1 MRIRALIVRIIRQF
15 IHDKRTMALL
25 IVAPLLVLSMM
36 YLVFNGDAY
45 QPKIGTVQ
53 IPNAL
58 SDQLSSGDAEVI
70 AFDTE
75 AMAQSALA
83 DQEIDALI
91 RLDQGVPHIVLE
103 GSDPSKNRAV
113 MLLIQKTLQGQ
124 GAPGAPVASSETP
137 PAPDQGGNSAVDP
150 GSAAATSPNSASAG
164 LEGAAQQLP
173 KSQAPVFEYLHG
185 GADMSSFDSLSPVL
199 IGLFAFF
206 FVFLIAGVSFLRERT
221 SGTLERLLAT
231 PLRRWEIVVGYMAG
245 FGIFTSLQAV
255 LIAGF
260 TVYALGSLMVGSFG
274 YVLLIMLLLSLA
286 ALSFGTLLSA
296 FANSEFQMIQFIPLV
311 IVPQV
316 FFSGL
321 FDLESISPWLRW
333 ITHITPLKY
342 GADALRGI
350 MIRGEGWSGI
360 ALDVYVL
367 AGLSIAF
374 MLANVLALRK
384 HRKI

>member
-1 MRIRALIVRIIRQF
+1 MRIRAVIVRIVRQF

-25 IVAPLLVLSMM
+25 VVAPLLVLFLM
-36 YLVFNGDAY
+36 YLVFNGDTY
-45 QPKIGTVQ
+45 QPKIGTVELPAA
-53 IPNAL
+53 ITEKLAAAA
-58 SDQLSSGDAEVI
+58 AEVI
-70 AFDTE
+70 AYDNRE
-75 AMAQSALA
+75 AAEAALA
-83 DQEIDALI
+83 DQEIDAFI
-91 RLDQGVPHIVLE
+91 RLDQGAPKVKLE

-113 MLLIQKTLQGQ
+113 MLLMQKTLQGQ
-124 GAPGAPVASSETP
+124 GN
-137 PAPDQGGNSAVDP
+137 PA
-150 GSAAATSPNSASAG
+150 
-164 LEGAAQQLP
+164 GAAQN
-173 KSQAPVFEYLHG
+173 SSGNAAAPAAAPEFEYLHG
-185 GADMSSFDSLSPVL
+185 SADMSSFDSFSPVL

-274 YVLLIMLLLSLA
+274 YVLLIMLLLSLT

-296 FANSEFQMIQFIPLV
+296 FANTEFQMIQFIPIV

-367 AGLSIAF
+367 AVLSLVF

>member
-53 IPNAL
+53 IPTAL

-91 RLDQGVPHIVLE
+91 RLNQGVPHIVLE

-124 GAPGAPVASSETP
+124 GAPVASSETP
-137 PAPDQGGNSAVDP
+137 PAPDQGGNSAFDP

-164 LEGAAQQLP
+164 LEGAAQQPP

>member
-1 MRIRALIVRIIRQF
+1 MRIRAVIVRIARQF

-25 IVAPLLVLSMM
+25 VVAPLLVLSLM
-36 YLVFNGDAY
+36 YLVFNGDTY
-45 QPKIGTVQ
+45 QPKIGTVELPAA
-53 IPNAL
+53 ITEKLTAA
-58 SDQLSSGDAEVI
+58 DAKVT
-70 AFDTE
+70 AYDTVE
-75 AMAQSALA
+75 AAEAALA
-83 DQEIDALI
+83 DQEIDAFI
-91 RLDQGVPHIVLE
+91 RLDQGAAQVKLE
-103 GSDPSKNRAV
+103 GSDPSKNQAV
-113 MLLIQKTLQGQ
+113 MLLMQKTLQGQ
-124 GAPGAPVASSETP
+124 AAPAGVAGSSNGQAVAPEF
-137 PAPDQGGNSAVDP
+137 Q
-150 GSAAATSPNSASAG
+150 
-164 LEGAAQQLP
+164 
-173 KSQAPVFEYLHG
+173 YLHG
-185 GADMSSFDSLSPVL
+185 SADMSSFDSFSPVL

-274 YVLLIMLLLSLA
+274 YVLLIMLLLSLT

-296 FANSEFQMIQFIPLV
+296 FANTEFQMIQFIPIV

-367 AGLSIAF
+367 AGLSLVF

>member
-1 MRIRALIVRIIRQF
+1 MRIRAVIVRIVRQF
-15 IHDKRTMALL
+15 IHDKRTLALL
-25 IVAPLLVLSMM
+25 VVAPLLVLSLM
-36 YLVFNGDAY
+36 YLVFNGDTY

-53 IPNAL
+53 LPAAITEKLTAA
-58 SDQLSSGDAEVI
+58 DAKVTTY
-70 AFDTE
+70 DTVE
-75 AMAQSALA
+75 AAEAALA
-83 DQEIDALI
+83 DQEIDAFI
-91 RLDQGVPHIVLE
+91 RLDQGAAQVKLE

-113 MLLIQKTLQGQ
+113 MLLMQKTLQGQ
-124 GAPGAPVASSETP
+124 AAPAGVAGSSNGQAVAPEF
-137 PAPDQGGNSAVDP
+137 Q
-150 GSAAATSPNSASAG
+150 
-164 LEGAAQQLP
+164 
-173 KSQAPVFEYLHG
+173 YLHG
-185 GADMSSFDSLSPVL
+185 SADMSSFDSFSPVL

-274 YVLLIMLLLSLA
+274 YVLLIMLLLSLT

-296 FANSEFQMIQFIPLV
+296 FANTEFQMIQFIPIV

-367 AGLSIAF
+367 AVLSLVF

>member
-25 IVAPLLVLSMM
+25 IVAPLLVLAMM

-53 IPNAL
+53 VPAAL
-58 SDQLSSGDAEVI
+58 ADKLSSADAEVT
-70 AFDTE
+70 AFMTE
-75 AMAQSALA
+75 AAAEAALA
-83 DQEIDALI
+83 DQEIDAMI
-91 RLDQGVPHIVLE
+91 RFDQGVPNILLE

-113 MLLIQKTLQGQ
+113 IMLIQKTLQGQ
-124 GAPGAPVASSETP
+124 GVPGASSMMT
-137 PAPDQGGNSAVDP
+137 PDQSSSTVVDP
-150 GSAAATSPNSASAG
+150 GSAAATNPATGAAAKT
-164 LEGAAQQLP
+164 EGAAQQRP
-173 KSQAPVFEYLHG
+173 TTQTPVFEYLYG
-185 GADMSSFDSLSPVL
+185 GANMSSFDSLSPVL

-231 PLRRWEIVVGYMAG
+231 PLRRWEIVTGYMAG

-260 TVYALGSLMVGSFG
+260 TVYVLGSLMVGSFG
-274 YVLLIMLLLSLA
+274 YVLLIMLLLSLS

-296 FANSEFQMIQFIPLV
+296 FANSEFQMIQFIPVV

-367 AGLSIAF
+367 AGLSLVF

>member
-25 IVAPLLVLSMM
+25 IAAPLLVLSLM

-45 QPKIGTVQ
+45 QPKIGAVQ
-53 IPNAL
+53 MPP
-58 SDQLSSGDAEVI
+58 
-70 AFDTE
+70 
-75 AMAQSALA
+75 AMAQSLSQADAEVTVFEAEGEAEAALA
-83 DQEIDALI
+83 GQDIDAII
-91 RLDQGVPHIVLE
+91 RLQDGVPHIKLE

-113 MLLIQKTLQGQ
+113 MLLIQKTLQGPSAIPGQSAQ
-124 GAPGAPVASSETP
+124 GQNGEAVGASG
-137 PAPDQGGNSAVDP
+137 PA
-150 GSAAATSPNSASAG
+150 
-164 LEGAAQQLP
+164 
-173 KSQAPVFEYLHG
+173 KAPVFEYLYG
-185 GADMSSFDSLSPVL
+185 SAEMSSFDSFSPVL

-260 TVYALGSLMVGSFG
+260 TVYALGSMMIGSFG
-274 YVLLIMLLLSLA
+274 YVLLIMLLLSIT

-321 FDLESISPWLRW
+321 FDLENISPWLRW

-342 GADALRGI
+342 GADALRSV
-350 MIRGEGWSGI
+350 MIRGEGWSAI
-360 ALDVYVL
+360 ALDIYVL
-367 AGLSIAF
+367 AGLSLVF
-374 MLANVLALRK
+374 MAANVLALRK

>member
-1 MRIRALIVRIIRQF
+1 
-15 IHDKRTMALL
+15 
-25 IVAPLLVLSMM
+25 
-36 YLVFNGDAY
+36 
-45 QPKIGTVQ
+45 
-53 IPNAL
+53 
-58 SDQLSSGDAEVI
+58 
-70 AFDTE
+70 
-75 AMAQSALA
+75 
-83 DQEIDALI
+83 
-91 RLDQGVPHIVLE
+91 
-103 GSDPSKNRAV
+103 
-113 MLLIQKTLQGQ
+113 
-124 GAPGAPVASSETP
+124 
-137 PAPDQGGNSAVDP
+137 
-150 GSAAATSPNSASAG
+150 
-164 LEGAAQQLP
+164 
-173 KSQAPVFEYLHG
+173 
-185 GADMSSFDSLSPVL
+185 MSSFDSLSPVL

-274 YVLLIMLLLSLA
+274 YVLLIMLLLSLS

-367 AGLSIAF
+367 AGLSLAF

>member
-25 IVAPLLVLSMM
+25 IVAPLLVLSLM

-45 QPKIGTVQ
+45 QLKIGTVQ
-53 IPNAL
+53 IPAAL
-58 SDQLSSGDAEVI
+58 ADKLSSADAEVT

-75 AMAQSALA
+75 AKAQSALA
-83 DQEIDALI
+83 EQEIDAMI

-124 GAPGAPVASSETP
+124 GATNATP
-137 PAPDQGGNSAVDP
+137 PTPDQSANSAADP
-150 GSAAATSPNSASAG
+150 GSPAATNPDGTATSPG
-164 LEGAAQQLP
+164 GAAQQQP
-173 KSQAPVFEYLHG
+173 KLQAPVFEYLHG
-185 GADMSSFDSLSPVL
+185 GAEMSSFDSLSPVL

-274 YVLLIMLLLSLA
+274 YVLLIMLLLSLS

-367 AGLSIAF
+367 AGLSLAF

>member
-1 MRIRALIVRIIRQF
+1 MRIRAVIVRIARQF

-25 IVAPLLVLSMM
+25 VVAPLLVLSLM
-36 YLVFNGDAY
+36 YLVFNGDTY
-45 QPKIGTVQ
+45 QPKIGTVELPAA
-53 IPNAL
+53 ITEKLTAA
-58 SDQLSSGDAEVI
+58 DAKVT
-70 AFDTE
+70 AYDTVE
-75 AMAQSALA
+75 AAEAALA
-83 DQEIDALI
+83 DQEIDAFI
-91 RLDQGVPHIVLE
+91 RLDQGAAQVKLE
-103 GSDPSKNRAV
+103 GSDPSKNQAV
-113 MLLIQKTLQGQ
+113 MLLMQKTLQGQ
-124 GAPGAPVASSETP
+124 AAPAGVAGSSNGQAVAPEF
-137 PAPDQGGNSAVDP
+137 Q
-150 GSAAATSPNSASAG
+150 
-164 LEGAAQQLP
+164 
-173 KSQAPVFEYLHG
+173 YLHG
-185 GADMSSFDSLSPVL
+185 SADMSSFDSFSPVL

-274 YVLLIMLLLSLA
+274 YVLLIMLLLSLT

-296 FANSEFQMIQFIPLV
+296 FANTEFQMIQFIPIV

-367 AGLSIAF
+367 AVLSLVF